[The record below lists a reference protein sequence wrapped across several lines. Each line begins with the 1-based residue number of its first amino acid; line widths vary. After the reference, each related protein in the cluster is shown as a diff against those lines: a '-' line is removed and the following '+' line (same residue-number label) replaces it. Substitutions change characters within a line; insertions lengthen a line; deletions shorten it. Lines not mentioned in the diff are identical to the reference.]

1 MLDATDR
8 ATVLSA
14 LREARDFLTPPV
26 HPPVTPGPRAR
37 ALLAKLD
44 AAVSILAPAA
54 RPGWPI
60 PRNGAGAPMA
70 DLPDPS
76 ADELARL
83 SRAVH
88 ALGG

>member
-14 LREARDFLTPPV
+14 LVAARDYMAHPV
-26 HPPVTPGPRAR
+26 VQRAAIPAGASLQRVQEAISILSPGP
-37 ALLAKLD
+37 
-44 AAVSILAPAA
+44 

-60 PRNGAGAPMA
+60 QRNGTGAPMA

>member
-1 MLDATDR
+1 MLDPTDR
-8 ATVLSA
+8 ETLLSA
-14 LREARDFLTPPV
+14 LREARHFVDPYASPADMLS
-26 HPPVTPGPRAR
+26 PRAR
-37 ALLAKLD
+37 ACLAKLD
-44 AAVSILAPAA
+44 SAVSILAPGP

-60 PRNGAGAPMA
+60 QRTGAGAPMV